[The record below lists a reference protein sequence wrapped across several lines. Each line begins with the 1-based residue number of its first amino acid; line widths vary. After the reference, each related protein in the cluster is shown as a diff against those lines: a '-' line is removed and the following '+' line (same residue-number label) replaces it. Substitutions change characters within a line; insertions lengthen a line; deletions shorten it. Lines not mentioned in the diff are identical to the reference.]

1 MKLEK
6 RGDDL
11 HTTKRIDLDES
22 LGIIFHSDGHNSV
35 VDSGNGL
42 SFYVKSIILPGGE
55 VALEI
60 VLPKDNLY
68 ENEPYSGENVE
79 RYILSDGIG
88 ADKMIIQVGEIPAR
102 PVFLAV
108 QIKANKNQMKA
119 EAR

>member
-11 HTTKRIDLDES
+11 HTTIRIDPEES
-22 LGIIFHSDGHNSV
+22 LGIIFHSDGYNAV
-35 VDSGNGL
+35 VDSENGL
-42 SFYVKSIILPGGE
+42 SFFVKSIILPGGD

-79 RYILSDGIG
+79 RYILSDSIG
-88 ADKMIIQVGEIPAR
+88 ADKMIIQTGEMPATTLR
-102 PVFLAV
+102 LTK
-108 QIKANKNQMKA
+108 IK
-119 EAR
+119 